1 MADHPN
7 TFHLVI
13 ASVATNHFDGAAVSA
28 TFPGAAGE
36 MTILPHHEAIVTTL
50 KPGVITVRQTLGEPK
65 SFAVEGGVLE
75 CSGNRV
81 VVLL

>member
-13 ASVATNHFDGAAVSA
+13 ASVGETLFDGAANSA
-28 TFPGAAGE
+28 TVPGSAGE
-36 MTILPHHEAIVTTL
+36 MTILPGHEALVTTL
-50 KPGVITVRQTLGEPK
+50 RPGTITVKASGETK
-65 SFAVEGGVLE
+65 EFEVESGVLE
-75 CSGNRV
+75 CSSSRV